1 MTMQRQ
7 GPGTYFDGATAA
19 SHIVTL
25 TIEDAALASEA
36 SGQRGHSMSARA
48 GHSPEAGSS
57 ARAALAIASADGAP
71 LARWDYS
78 DIESLPAPQDR
89 LRLGLHDGSSTAR
102 LDVRDPA
109 FAQAIRE
116 HLGLGTPRHH
126 ASERRRR
133 RLVIAWSA
141 AAVAAVLAIGVA
153 GLPAIAELALPL
165 IPRSWEMRA
174 GPLQHQVAIDLFE
187 EEGPFECGD
196 EGDAERAGK
205 AVFTKMFRRLEAAAN
220 LPIPIRPFVVRM
232 KEGNA
237 SAYPGGYIHVNMG
250 LILELESPDELGGI
264 IAHEL
269 GHVAN
274 RDALRESL
282 HTLGL
287 AYLFGMAMGDVTG
300 GAAILIAGK
309 MLDYRYSRSQEA
321 AADAFGVAVMNR
333 LGADS
338 HRFSNWFERMIEP
351 GGRDYARIIR
361 THPLNA
367 DRIAAIRAMPRVAN
381 PTPLLTEE
389 EWQTLRQVCSRR

>member
-19 SHIVTL
+19 SRIVTL
-25 TIEDAALASEA
+25 TIEDN
-36 SGQRGHSMSARA
+36 
-48 GHSPEAGSS
+48 
-57 ARAALAIASADGAP
+57 ALAIASA
-71 LARWDYS
+71 S
-78 DIESLPAPQDR
+78 DVEPLPAPPDR
-89 LRLGLHDGSSTAR
+89 LRLGLRDGSSTAR

-116 HLGLGTPRHH
+116 HLGFGTPRHD

-141 AAVAAVLAIGVA
+141 AAVAAVLAIGAA

-174 GPLQHQVAIDLFE
+174 GPLQHQLAIRLFE
-187 EEGPFECGD
+187 DEGPFECGD
-196 EGDAERAGK
+196 EGEAERAGK
-205 AVFTKMFRRLEAAAN
+205 AVFTKMFSRLEAAAN
-220 LPIPIRPFVVRM
+220 LPIPIRPFVVRTE
-232 KEGNA
+232 KANA

-250 LILELESPDELGGI
+250 LILGLETPDELGGI

-338 HRFSNWFERMIEP
+338 HRFSNWFERMMKESP
-351 GGRDYARIIR
+351 RDFARIIH
-361 THPLNA
+361 THPTNA
-367 DRIAAIRAMPRVAN
+367 DRIATIRAMPRVAN

-389 EWQTLRQVCSRR
+389 EWQTLRQVCSRQ

>member
-19 SHIVTL
+19 SRIVTL
-25 TIEDAALASEA
+25 TIEDS
-36 SGQRGHSMSARA
+36 
-48 GHSPEAGSS
+48 
-57 ARAALAIASADGAP
+57 ALAIASADSAP

-78 DIESLPAPQDR
+78 DIESLPAPPDR

-109 FAQAIRE
+109 FAQAIEE
-116 HLGLGTPRHH
+116 HLGFGTPRHH
-126 ASERRRR
+126 ASERRQR

-165 IPRSWEMRA
+165 IPHSWEMRA
-174 GPLQHQVAIDLFE
+174 GPLQHQLAIDTFD

-232 KEGNA
+232 KEANA
-237 SAYPGGYIHVNMG
+237 GTYPGGYIHVNMG
-250 LILELESPDELGGI
+250 LVLELESPDELGGV

-274 RDALRESL
+274 RDALRKSL

-287 AYLFGMAMGDVTG
+287 AYLFGMAIGDVTG
-300 GAAILIAGK
+300 GAAIIIAGK

-321 AADAFGVAVMNR
+321 AADAFGIAVMNR

-338 HRFSNWFERMIEP
+338 HRFSSWFERMMKP
-351 GGRDYARIIR
+351 GRRDYARIIR

-381 PTPLLTEE
+381 PTPLLTDE
-389 EWQTLRQVCSRR
+389 EWQTLRQVCSRK